1 MALSLRCLTQASKAV
16 AQVVS
21 PVSPRSLQ
29 VPKTPKTPKT
39 PRTPNT
45 PMTPRRQVPFGLP
58 EEAMKRAPKVPSA
71 RTVHFDEVS
80 LCLDGE
86 KSSEAVQLPLSKAC
100 AGESPNTC
108 VPTPSLAE
116 FRTNLPVLLGR
127 LRAQEGQSQQ
137 GDENG
142 SAESSALAA
151 QRAFLA
157 RQSHRQSR
165 TQCQFVI

>member
-1 MALSLRCLTQASKAV
+1 MALSLRGLTQASKAV

-21 PVSPRSLQ
+21 PSPRSLQ
-29 VPKTPKTPKT
+29 PKTPKTPKT

-45 PMTPRRQVPFGLP
+45 PMTPQRHVPFGLP
-58 EEAMKRAPKVPSA
+58 DEEMKRAPKVSV
-71 RTVHFDEVS
+71 RTVHFDDVT

-86 KSSEAVQLPLSKAC
+86 KCLEAVQLPLNKEC

-108 VPTPSLAE
+108 VTTPSLAE

-127 LRAQEGQSQQ
+127 LRAQESQAQQ
-137 GDENG
+137 GDENT

-157 RQSHRQSR
+157 RQSRRQGR
-165 TQCQFVI
+165 TQCQFLI